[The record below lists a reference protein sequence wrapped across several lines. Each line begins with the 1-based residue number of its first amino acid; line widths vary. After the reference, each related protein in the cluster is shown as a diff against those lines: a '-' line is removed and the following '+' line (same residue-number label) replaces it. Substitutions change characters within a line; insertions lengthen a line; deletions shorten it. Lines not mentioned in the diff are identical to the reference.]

1 MKRER
6 GTMGFTLLE
15 LLIVVIIIGILAA
28 VALPQFSRMTR
39 RSRFSEALAMVD
51 ALSTGEFAFYQEYS
65 TFSTTALTNASIP
78 SIVRVDIPP
87 DGSTNWDYS
96 TTAGTPATV
105 TITATS
111 DITPDS
117 HFPTGLTVTCVL
129 SNNGSRT
136 LTANY

>member
-51 ALSTGEFAFYQEYS
+51 AISTGEFAFYQES
-65 TFSTTALTNASIP
+65 GLNFSPTALTNASIP
-78 SIVRVDIPP
+78 AVLRVDVPP
-87 DGSTNWDYS
+87 AANTNWNYA
-96 TTAGTPATV
+96 TTVGTTTV
-105 TITATS
+105 TVTATS
-111 DITPDS
+111 DSVPDAN
-117 HFPTGLTVTCVL
+117 FPTGLTVTAILL
-129 SNNGSRT
+129 SDGSRT
-136 LTANY
+136 VTANY